1 LGCNG
6 WVCSDTARKR
16 EPSFPGNPPLRW
28 QLVSK
33 LVYLDQKL
41 NIDTTLPDTA
51 PTKHGCHSC
60 GQSEL
65 RLASSY
71 GQLHRVTSD
80 CKPWPPGGQ
89 IGFCPNCGLTQM
101 VTDAAWQESSR
112 AIYSQYEVYHQSG
125 GIEQTVFQATTGRG
139 RSRSQAIVE
148 GFLQTAKVPAKGRM
162 LDVGCANGNF
172 LQAFGPALPG
182 WQLNGSEFDT
192 RHQAR
197 VEALPGV
204 DRFYTGQLETIPG
217 TFDAISFI
225 HVLEHIAAPT
235 RLLQTVREKLNP
247 GGWLLI
253 EVPDCLIN
261 PFMLLVADHASHFC
275 PATLTAVVA
284 NAGFEVLRADDAW
297 VAKEISLLARRTD
310 GPAPASHHW
319 PVPPPAA
326 AQTFANW
333 EVLDRIAAEAAQ
345 LRSAPSFGIFGSSI
359 AATWLD
365 AQTGRTCSFFVDEDP
380 NRPGRQHQSRPI
392 LSVADIPANAA
403 VYLALPRPMAHAVA
417 NRLRPIRPDVR
428 FVTP

>member
-1 LGCNG
+1 
-6 WVCSDTARKR
+6 
-16 EPSFPGNPPLRW
+16 
-28 QLVSK
+28 
-33 LVYLDQKL
+33 LVYLDRRL
-41 NIDTTLPDTA
+41 NIDTILPVTTLP
-51 PTKHGCHSC
+51 KNICHNC
-60 GQSEL
+60 GHSAL
-65 RLASSY
+65 RLASGYKSF
-71 GQLHRVTSD
+71 HRVTSD
-80 CKPWPPGGQ
+80 CKPWPPGGLL
-89 IGFCPNCGLTQM
+89 GFCQNCGLSQM
-101 VTDAAWQESSR
+101 VTDTAWQEGSR

-125 GIEQTVFQATTGRG
+125 GIEQTIFHAATGRG

-148 GFLQTAKVPAKGRM
+148 GFLQTAQVPEKGRL

-182 WQLNGSEFDT
+182 WQLNGSEFDA

-204 DRFYTGQLETIPG
+204 DRFYTGPLEAIPG

-225 HVLEHIAAPT
+225 HVIEHIAAPT
-235 RLLQTVREKLNP
+235 RLLRTVREKLNP

-275 PATLTAVVA
+275 PVTLSAVVT

-310 GPAPASHHW
+310 GPPPATQNW
-319 PVPPPAA
+319 PPPSPAA
-326 AQTFANW
+326 KQTFSNW
-333 EVLDRIAAEAAQ
+333 EVLARIAADAAE
-345 LRSAPSFGIFGSSI
+345 LRSASSFGIFGSSI

-380 NRPGRQHQSRPI
+380 NRPGRQHQDRPI
-392 LSVADIPANAA
+392 LSVADIPTKAA
-403 VYLALPRPMAHAVA
+403 VYLALPRLIANAVA
-417 NRLRPIRPDVR
+417 KRLQAIRPDVR

>member
-1 LGCNG
+1 
-6 WVCSDTARKR
+6 
-16 EPSFPGNPPLRW
+16 
-28 QLVSK
+28 
-33 LVYLDQKL
+33 
-41 NIDTTLPDTA
+41 
-51 PTKHGCHSC
+51 
-60 GQSEL
+60 
-65 RLASSY
+65 
-71 GQLHRVTSD
+71 
-80 CKPWPPGGQ
+80 
-89 IGFCPNCGLTQM
+89 M
-101 VTDAAWQESSR
+101 VTDTAWQEDSR

-125 GIEQTVFQATTGRG
+125 GIEQTIFHAATGRG

-148 GFLQTAKVPAKGRM
+148 GFLQTTQVPQKGRL

-182 WQLNGSEFDT
+182 WQLNGAEFDS

-204 DRFYTGQLETIPG
+204 ERFYTGPLETIPG

-275 PATLTAVVA
+275 PATLSAVVA
-284 NAGFEVLRADDAW
+284 NAGFEVLRADAAW

-310 GPAPASHHW
+310 GPL
-319 PVPPPAA
+319 PVTQSWPPPSPAA
-326 AQTFANW
+326 EQTFGNW
-333 EVLDRIAAEAAQ
+333 EVLDRIATDAAG
-345 LRSAPSFGIFGSSI
+345 LRSASSFGIFGSSI

-380 NRPGRQHQSRPI
+380 NRPGRQHQNRPI
-392 LSVADIPANAA
+392 LSVADIPTKAA
-403 VYLALPRPMAHAVA
+403 VYLALPRPMAIAVA
-417 NRLRPIRPDVR
+417 KRLQTIRPDVR